1 MGHRSERFRI
11 RNEDAT
17 ATKIV
22 NRKFKVQ
29 ERSRRDTRMMDTI
42 KSGSLPYTPDVMSW
56 LSAKLDK
63 KSSRVTD
70 GDVKTL
76 LASA

>member
-1 MGHRSERFRI
+1 MGHRSDRFRI
-11 RNEDAT
+11 RNEDAA

-22 NRKFKVQ
+22 NRKYKVR
-29 ERSRRDTRMMDTI
+29 ERTRRDTRMMDTL

-63 KSSRVTD
+63 KSTRVTD
-70 GDVKTL
+70 ADVKTI
-76 LASA
+76 LASS